1 MGQRSQIY
9 IRIWDDNEKNPK
21 LYAKYYGWNF
31 GERMISRARHGL
43 EYIRGYLEYINLDST
58 KEKINRIFDVNFDM
72 KDILVTRDIIKEW
85 LEDFIDYYDAN
96 EYIFKCVDNNDGK
109 LFIDIRED
117 GEIKYCFTD
126 YNLKILTPTQYMNC
140 DASGWQNSG
149 SLSNDEI
156 ETCKENIKY
165 INKNAKLMNR
175 EELEEFINFD
185 YSKQIIELANKL
197 KLEVEPQKIYKT
209 NLEKQEQ
216 SQEEK
221 NTIDMSI
228 T

>member
-1 MGQRSQIY
+1 MIQFS
-9 IRIWDDNEKNPK
+9 
-21 LYAKYYGWNF
+21 AYYF
-31 GERMISRARHGL
+31 FQSP
-43 EYIRGYLEYINLDST
+43 
-58 KEKINRIFDVNFDM
+58 VNKALSAFAY
-72 KDILVTRDIIKEW
+72 
-85 LEDFIDYYDAN
+85 DFISSVNAVFVPKFN
-96 EYIFKCVDNNDGK
+96 
-109 LFIDIRED
+109 
-117 GEIKYCFTD
+117 IKYCFTD
-126 YNLKILTPTQYMNC
+126 YNLKILTPTQYMNW

-228 T
+228 M